1 MMDEQTAIQ
10 RLKQGDIGGLE
21 SLVYRYQ
28 VKALRVANLITR
40 DLPLAEDVVQD
51 CFLHLLRAMH
61 SFDPSRSFEPW
72 FMRSVVNAAVKAAQK
87 TAKKA
92 PVESEA
98 DENWFETV
106 LGHGESAEAEAESL
120 AFQREIQ
127 NALKKLSPRQRAV
140 IVQRYF
146 LDLGESEMAAEMAVA
161 PGTVKWLLNAAR
173 TRLRAILGE
182 RSAK

>member
-1 MMDEQTAIQ
+1 MDQETAIQ

-21 SLVYRYQ
+21 TLAHRYQ
-28 VKALRVANLITR
+28 VKALRAANLVTR

-51 CFLHLLRAMH
+51 CFLRLPQAIR
-61 SFDPSRSFEPW
+61 SFDSSRSFEPW

-87 TAKKA
+87 TAKKV

-98 DENWFETV
+98 DEAWFENL
-106 LGHGESAEAEAESL
+106 LGRGESAEAEANSL
-120 AFQREIQ
+120 AFQQEVQ
-127 NALKKLSPRQRAV
+127 DALLKLSPRQRAV

-146 LDLGESEMAAEMAVA
+146 LELGEAEMATQLAVA

-173 TRLRAILGE
+173 ARLRALLGE
-182 RSAK
+182 RSVE